1 MHQSENTTRYRND
14 IARVFNRLT
23 REQERALGKRVLKGD
38 QQAVQELV
46 EANLPLVIH
55 LSRRYTSMGM
65 THTDIIQEGNIG
77 LIRAARCFDYRK
89 NVRFST
95 HAGWYIFGS
104 ILRALEDKSRLVRIP
119 GNFHYANMK
128 MKKRYEKAKAQG
140 KTFRGKLRGDPH
152 TEYNPENYEFK
163 NVSLD
168 NAFRLYNTD
177 VRYIENMEARDE
189 LSRLMVCLLPE
200 EVDVVTRYFGLNGS
214 QAHSFREISQ
224 ILRISQGRV
233 KTRVNRALVKMNH
246 LAFETTRK
254 PARATL
260 SFPSIQRVLRQ
271 S

>member
-1 MHQSENTTRYRND
+1 MLQPEDTTRYRND

-23 REQERALGKRVLKGD
+23 KEQERALGKRLLKGD
-38 QQAVQELV
+38 QTAIQELV

-65 THTDIIQEGNIG
+65 TQTDIIQEGNIG

-119 GNFHYANMK
+119 GSFHYANMK
-128 MKKRYEKAKAQG
+128 MKKRYEKAKSQG
-140 KTFRGKLRGDPH
+140 KTFKEKLKGDPH
-152 TEYNPENYEFK
+152 SEYNPENYEFK

-168 NAFRLYNTD
+168 NAFRLHNSD
-177 VRYIENMEARDE
+177 ERAIERMEARDE

-200 EVDVVTRYFGLNGS
+200 ELDVISRYFGLNDLPA
-214 QAHSFREISQ
+214 QNFREIAQ
-224 ILRISQGRV
+224 TLKISQS
-233 KTRVNRALVKMNH
+233 KAKSLVNRALVKMGR
-246 LAFETTRK
+246 LASETTRK
-254 PARATL
+254 PATTTL
-260 SFPSIQRVLRQ
+260 SFRRIRRYLQQ
-271 S
+271 N